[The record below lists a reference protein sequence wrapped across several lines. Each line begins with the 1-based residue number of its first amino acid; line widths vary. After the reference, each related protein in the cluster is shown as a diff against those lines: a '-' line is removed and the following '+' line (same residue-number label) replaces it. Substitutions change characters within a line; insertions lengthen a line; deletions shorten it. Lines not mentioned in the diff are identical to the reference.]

1 MSVEH
6 VLEQIVALPPDWH
19 GAGSLKPG
27 VLRAMARHGQ
37 GVDLRCTAET
47 GSGKSS
53 LLFSHLAR
61 RHLVFAMDDGNGSV
75 RRVQESPLLKPG
87 VVEFI
92 EGPTQKTVPVY
103 DFSEPLQMVMLDG
116 PHGYPFHHLEYY
128 YVYPHL
134 AEGGVLIVDDI
145 DIPSIYDMYQ
155 FLKKDDMFN
164 LLEVV
169 HTTAFFRRTAAPVFN
184 PLADGWWLQGYNRRK
199 KIVDWN
205 PVSVATALVPRSIRQ
220 ALLKR
225 LGK

>member
-1 MSVEH
+1 MNVER
-6 VLEQIVALPPDWH
+6 VVEQIVALPPDWH

-27 VLRAMARHGQ
+27 VLKAMARHGQ

-75 RRVQESPLLKPG
+75 RRVQDSPLLQSG

-92 EGPTQKTVPVY
+92 EGPTQQTLPTY

-116 PHGYPFHHLEYY
+116 PHGYPFPHLEYY

-145 DIPSIYDMYQ
+145 DIPSIYDMYR
-155 FLKKDDMFN
+155 FLKRDDMFA
-164 LLEVV
+164 LIEVV

-184 PLADGWWLQGYNRRK
+184 PLADGWWLQGYNKRK

-205 PVSVATALVPRSIRQ
+205 PLSVATALVPRSIRK
-220 ALLKR
+220 ALLRR
-225 LGK
+225 LGT